1 VLTLPPWLPGFTT
14 TQGLPPTLPPGRT
27 PPFAPTLLLPNP
39 KSEIRN
45 PKEEPEAPAEME
57 PAVPLGSSPP
67 QPVLVESAP
76 AVSDVPFP
84 GAARHAPEPVSD
96 FGFRISD
103 LGTTWE
109 PLPDPFVGALA
120 ETEQE
125 TDAEREA
132 LAQGLTAVVA
142 AEPGD
147 TGDAPPAGS
156 NGQHDLPL
164 PESAPNPD
172 VPLVELPQAQ
182 PPMPPPAPEPAAAA
196 SEPEPAAAEPV
207 HVTNVRYLLKNGQ
220 ERRAKQGWQCG
231 NVIAHA
237 IPGGYAL
244 TDATTGEVQQRLRTK
259 DDALAALQERREQK
273 AESRNDA
280 TPGAMPVSE
289 QDAHETSD
297 PASDVSAFCSPVSAF
312 PKGKPPRPPARKGG
326 A

>member
-1 VLTLPPWLPGFTT
+1 
-14 TQGLPPTLPPGRT
+14 
-27 PPFAPTLLLPNP
+27 
-39 KSEIRN
+39 
-45 PKEEPEAPAEME
+45 
-57 PAVPLGSSPP
+57 
-67 QPVLVESAP
+67 
-76 AVSDVPFP
+76 
-84 GAARHAPEPVSD
+84 
-96 FGFRISD
+96 
-103 LGTTWE
+103 
-109 PLPDPFVGALA
+109 
-120 ETEQE
+120 
-125 TDAEREA
+125 
-132 LAQGLTAVVA
+132 
-142 AEPGD
+142 
-147 TGDAPPAGS
+147 
-156 NGQHDLPL
+156 
-164 PESAPNPD
+164 
-172 VPLVELPQAQ
+172 
-182 PPMPPPAPEPAAAA
+182 MPPPAPEPAAAA